1 METLLQARLRACE
14 RSQRRLLAAFVVV
27 LALALYG
34 LIAPALSSEASPVPA
49 DAGSL
54 RLTEL
59 VIVDPHGVERVR
71 IGGDLPDAV
80 IDGKQIPRGSAAAG
94 VMLYDRTGQERGG
107 YVTWDEGDHIGLT
120 LDGRKGQN
128 ALFAAGPDGSTV
140 AQLWHGSESIE
151 LRADANGARLTQTSS
166 DTIRLQ
172 QPEIAALAPATCA
185 MFRNGLRDE
194 VPGGLDQEQIRGI
207 CLRRFSTTAC
217 SACLDSTEDG

>member
-1 METLLQARLRACE
+1 MEARLQARLRACE
-14 RSQRRLLAAFVVV
+14 RSQRRLLAAFV
-27 LALALYG
+27 LASALALYG
-34 LIAPALSSEASPVPA
+34 LIAPVMSSGASPPRA

-59 VIVDPHGVERVR
+59 VIVDPRGVERVR

-80 IDGKQIPRGSAAAG
+80 IDGKQVPRGSAAAG

-128 ALFAAGPDGSTV
+128 ALFAAGPDGSAV

-151 LRADANGARLTQTSS
+151 LRADANGARLTQASS
-166 DTIRLQ
+166 GAVRLQ
-172 QPEIAALAPATCA
+172 QPEIATIAPATCG
-185 MFRNGLRDE
+185 MFRSGLRDE
-194 VPGGLDQEQIRGI
+194 VPGGLDPEQVRGI
-207 CLRRFSTTAC
+207 CLRRFSTSAC
-217 SACLDSTEDG
+217 SSCLGSPEGG